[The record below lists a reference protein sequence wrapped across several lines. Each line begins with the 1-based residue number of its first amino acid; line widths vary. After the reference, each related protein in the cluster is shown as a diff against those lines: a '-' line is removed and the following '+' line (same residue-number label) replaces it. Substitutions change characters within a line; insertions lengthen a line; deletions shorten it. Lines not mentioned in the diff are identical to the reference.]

1 MGGWGWGAVQLLNTQ
16 NALYQ
21 KRRQTM
27 YSPLSLVD
35 LQLKETLNGR
45 GGLKRTE
52 MVKSWWLIYVAGR
65 RNDDRGVGS
74 GNRHCLRCGFPEG
87 GLLFCLIT
95 WARPWLKGSWPYW
108 SLIASHLLSLGAI
121 VSCTFPW
128 RLSSILSTSSL
139 SGVRWLW
146 LLHPDLPK
154 KKHLGLNLLI
164 L

>member
-1 MGGWGWGAVQLLNTQ
+1 MGGWGRGALELLSTQ

-35 LQLKETLNGR
+35 LQLKGTLNGR

-52 MVKSWWLIYVAGR
+52 LVKSWWLIYVAVRR

-95 WARPWLKGSWPYW
+95 WARPWLKGSWSRWP
-108 SLIASHLLSLGAI
+108 LIASHLLSLGPI
-121 VSCTFPW
+121 VSCTFLW
-128 RLSSILSTSSL
+128 HLSSILPTSSL
-139 SGVRWLW
+139 SGVRWRW
-146 LLHPDLPK
+146 LLHPYLLK
-154 KKHLGLNLLI
+154 KASWT
-164 L
+164 